1 MKKNYEK
8 IKSNSRPLCQIG
20 VLIFIIL
27 LFSNIDVISLLKK
40 PTFSASIDFKDY
52 LLYYAFSKG
61 SGVLGLLIGF
71 FVLKKIRV
79 SNKEFM
85 FNQGNCYKDY
95 PYWWYWF
102 CSKILGYS
110 NCSLVLVPIYMQFK
124 LVMNDTF
131 ANYYCGEYTKKD
143 NDNITVRKINYSN
156 IQLED
161 ELNLIISDTYP
172 LYENQL
178 PDLTISKPIILISR
192 DNSSDFNRYDS
203 PNLVSKVVNETRK
216 LPQNIKKIN
225 IFATTNPKNT
235 MNIAKNAFKLGERGN
250 LELITVFQQMSS
262 DNYKR
267 FEKKGI
273 VIYKR

>member
-8 IKSNSRPLCQIG
+8 IKSNSRPLFQIG

-61 SGVLGLLIGF
+61 SRVLGLLIDF

-235 MNIAKNAFKLGERGN
+235 MNIVKNAFKLGERGN